1 VADDRDERPTASRDC
16 VECSLREGM
25 KLTNVSRT
33 QPTNIPLLYVCS
45 KCGAMLTIPP
55 RISPLERLEH

>member
-1 VADDRDERPTASRDC
+1 MTLMNVA
-16 VECSLREGM
+16 
-25 KLTNVSRT
+25 RT

-55 RISPLERLEH
+55 RVSPLERTDD